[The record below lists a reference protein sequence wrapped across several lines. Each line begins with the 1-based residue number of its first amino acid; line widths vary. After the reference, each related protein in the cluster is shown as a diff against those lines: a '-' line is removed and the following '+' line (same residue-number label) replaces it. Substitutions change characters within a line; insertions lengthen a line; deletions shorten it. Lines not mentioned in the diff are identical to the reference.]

1 MPYETILTDIS
12 ENIFTITINR
22 PDKLNALN
30 TQMIHDL
37 IAAFDEADADDA
49 VRAIIVTGAGR
60 AFCAGADLSTG
71 AKTFDRAARPDR
83 PQVPDGPD
91 GKPDLSHE
99 NARDGGGR
107 ITLRIFNCRKPV
119 IAAVNGP
126 AVGIGVTMQLPMD
139 VRIASTDAR
148 FGFVFSQRGIVP
160 EAASSWF
167 LPRIVGI
174 AQALDWCYS
183 GRVFGA
189 DEALKGG
196 LVSRVVAPGEL
207 IETARTI
214 ARGYAEKTSAVSVAV
229 IRQMMWR
236 MLGAA
241 HPMEAHRIDSRA
253 MFHRGRGADVKEG
266 IASFLEK
273 RPARFTDT
281 VSDTCRSCLGARSRN
296 IAENAALWR

>member
-1 MPYETILTDIS
+1 MPYETILTDVAD
-12 ENIFTITINR
+12 NIFTITINR

-30 TQMIHDL
+30 TQMIREL
-37 IAAFDEADADDA
+37 IDAFDAADNDDA
-49 VRAIIVTGAGR
+49 ARAIIVTGAGR
-60 AFCAGADLSTG
+60 AFCAGADLSG
-71 AKTFDRAARPDR
+71 GGRTFDRAARPDR
-83 PQVPDGPD
+83 PPVPNGPD

-126 AVGIGVTMQLPMD
+126 AVGIGATMLLPMD
-139 VRIASTDAR
+139 VRIASTEAR

-174 AQALDWCYS
+174 AQALEWCYA
-183 GRVFGA
+183 GRVFPA
-189 DEALKGG
+189 QEALAGR
-196 LVSRVVAPGEL
+196 LVSRVVAPEEL
-207 IETARTI
+207 LPAARALARTFI
-214 ARGYAEKTSAVSVAV
+214 DNTSAVSVAL

-236 MLGAA
+236 MLAA
-241 HPMEAHRIDSRA
+241 GHPMEAHRIDSKA
-253 MFHRGRGADVKEG
+253 MFHRGRSADVKEG

-273 RPARFTDT
+273 RPPRFTDT
-281 VSDTCRSCLGARSRN
+281 VSGEWPDLPWGEEPGYR
-296 IAENAALWR
+296 

>member
-1 MPYETILTDIS
+1 MPYETILTDLADS
-12 ENIFTITINR
+12 IFTITINR

-30 TQMIHDL
+30 TQMIREL
-37 IAAFDEADADDA
+37 IDAFDAADNDDA
-49 VRAIIVTGAGR
+49 ARAIIVTGAGR
-60 AFCAGADLSTG
+60 AFCAGADLSG
-71 AKTFDRAARPDR
+71 GGRTFDRAARPDR
-83 PQVPDGPD
+83 PPVPNGPD

-126 AVGIGVTMQLPMD
+126 AVGIGATMLLPMD
-139 VRIASTDAR
+139 VRIASTEAR

-174 AQALDWCYS
+174 AQALEWCYA
-183 GRVFGA
+183 GRVFPA
-189 DEALKGG
+189 QEALAGR
-196 LVSRVVAPGEL
+196 LVSRVVAPEEL
-207 IETARTI
+207 LPAARALARTFI
-214 ARGYAEKTSAVSVAV
+214 DNTSAVSVAL

-236 MLGAA
+236 MLAA
-241 HPMEAHRIDSRA
+241 GHPMEAHRIDSKA
-253 MFHRGRGADVKEG
+253 MFHRGRSADVKEG

-273 RPARFTDT
+273 RPPRFTDT
-281 VSDTCRSCLGARSRN
+281 VSGEWPDLPWGEEPGYR
-296 IAENAALWR
+296 